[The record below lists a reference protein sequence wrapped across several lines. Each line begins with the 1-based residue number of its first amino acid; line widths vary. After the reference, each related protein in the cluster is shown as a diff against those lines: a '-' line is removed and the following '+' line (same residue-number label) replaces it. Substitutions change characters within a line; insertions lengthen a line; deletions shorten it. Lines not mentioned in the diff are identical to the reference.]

1 MLKHVNPHR
10 KSPLT
15 LSYPPQSTLAMENH
29 GTSTIYKYFSNENI
43 HLSRIYHCHVWLPRY
58 AFIYI
63 YISIYPTK
71 SLLYLYYIPM
81 MMKYGWHIPVVFHD
95 FPIEFNI
102 SQPAIFD
109 YRRIIPLITIDHHQS
124 SLIIVNHHEKT
135 KKEKHWSSLII
146 INHHLKTQQK
156 KENPPFIDDIRYS
169 QLKTSM
175 IRDLP
180 LIHWSLLITFDH
192 SSSISPFITI
202 NHH

>member
-1 MLKHVNPHR
+1 MDIHHLQIFFQLKHPFIADL
-10 KSPLT
+10 PLPCLIT
-15 LSYPPQSTLAMENH
+15 A
-29 GTSTIYKYFSNENI
+29 ICI
-43 HLSRIYHCHVWLPRY
+43 H
-58 AFIYI
+58 IYI
-63 YISIYPTK
+63 YIYLSIYPTK

-156 KENPPFIDDIRYS
+156 KENPPFIDDILSLNPPWSGIY
-169 QLKTSM
+169 
-175 IRDLP
+175 
-180 LIHWSLLITFDH
+180 HWSIDRY
-192 SSSISPFITI
+192 
-202 NHH
+202 